1 MGAPNPM
8 RYKCKSGGCFFETLH
23 PPLEMFA
30 SAFGGKIAMSDI
42 DGIVERRGHFL
53 VVEWKVKPGK
63 VLKAQD
69 ILLKTLARDPSFKV
83 VVITSP
89 VNTNLIQMDTVV
101 EVQLVRSDEI
111 KPAWE
116 YSVEKLKGHFEKWF
130 KDVEK
135 CGPAEPCCP
144 SHGPSCGQRA
154 PPYL

>member
-63 VLKAQD
+63 VFLAQD
-69 ILLKTLARDPSFKV
+69 ILLRALACNPNFKV
-83 VVITSP
+83 IVITSP

-101 EVQLVRSDEI
+101 QAQLVKGGKI
-111 KPAWE
+111 NPAYK
-116 YSVEKLKGHFEKWF
+116 YSVEELKDHFEKWF
-130 KDVEK
+130 KAVEK
-135 CGPAEPCCP
+135 CGPAEPCP
-144 SHGPSCGQRA
+144 SHSPC
-154 PPYL
+154 

>member
-8 RYKCKSGGCFFETLH
+8 RHKCKSDGCYLETLH

-30 SAFGGKIAMSDI
+30 SAFPGYIAMSDI
-42 DGIVERRGHFL
+42 DGITERRGHFL
-53 VVEWKVKPGK
+53 VIEWKVKPGK
-63 VLKAQD
+63 VSVGQE
-69 ILLKTLARDPSFKV
+69 ILLQALARDPSFKV

-101 EVQLVRSDEI
+101 EVQLVKSDKI
-111 KPAWE
+111 KPARE

-130 KDVEK
+130 KAVEK

-144 SHGPSCGQRA
+144 SHGPPS
-154 PPYL
+154 